1 MKKALFVLLFLGLTS
16 FNLYSQEEKES
27 IFTHTLTESVGIIQ
41 AYQLMENS
49 KPHLTINGGYSL
61 LNLIPAYE
69 LGYNNKWFLKY
80 KFRNLENE
88 KDNDDIYLR
97 INVHNLILNY
107 NLLNKNSLHSFKI
120 GAGYVLWNV
129 SEHRNGHRNGDIKHN
144 FLLSL
149 SYFHKIDKHFSLGI
163 EADLY
168 GIIIYREYCLSLSY
182 TF

>member
-1 MKKALFVLLFLGLTS
+1 MKKSLFVFLFLGLIT

-27 IFTHTLTESVGIIQ
+27 VFTHTLTESIGIIKT
-41 AYQLMENS
+41 YQLMDNS
-49 KPHLTINGGYSL
+49 KLNMSINGGYSF

-69 LGYNNKWFLKY
+69 LGYNNKWFLKF
-80 KFRNLENE
+80 KFRNLKNE
-88 KDNDDIYLR
+88 TDDNDGYLR
-97 INVHNLILNY
+97 IDVYNLILNY

-120 GAGYVLWNV
+120 GAGYVLGYAN
-129 SEHRNGHRNGDIKHN
+129 EQIKHN

-149 SYFHKIDKHFSLGI
+149 SYFYKIDKHFSLGI

-168 GIIIYREYCLSLSY
+168 SIIIYREYSLSLGY